1 MSEDET
7 RNEESPG
14 SSDDSTEGP
23 GNVTVDEPTDTS
35 LDPDDDAPFRDGVP
49 EPGRGEDDASDE

>member
-1 MSEDET
+1 MSGDEK
-7 RNEESPG
+7 RNEESSG

-49 EPGRGEDDASDE
+49 EPGRGEDDASDD